1 MRINELITL
10 YGRMRFALIIAVP
23 VAMWGFV
30 LWLSGGQM
38 LPACLFGIAVMF
50 PVIDILPEPKEVRR
64 ILKTRES
71 NSHIWYMVEDY
82 DGTVRTYK

>member
-10 YGRMRFALIIAVP
+10 YGRMRLGLIITVP
-23 VAMWGFV
+23 LSMWGFV

-38 LPACLFGIAVMF
+38 LPACCFGIAMM
-50 PVIDILPEPKEVRR
+50 LPLFDVLPSPSEVRR
-64 ILKTRES
+64 VLKTRES
-71 NSHIWYMVEDY
+71 NSHIWYMVEDH